1 MRIQFIQTMIDWLRG
16 KKHYVTP
23 KGFFSQYGEDAALN
37 KLLNN
42 KMNGFY
48 IDIGANHPTEINNTY
63 YFYLNKGWRGINIE
77 PNPLLIAAFNK
88 VRPLDI
94 NLNLGV
100 ADVSTEMTFYVL
112 ASNALSSFSEEIA
125 KRNSQEY
132 KYPIIDQI
140 KVKTDTLKNIINYY
154 APNKHIDFM
163 SVDVE
168 GFEMQVLKGNDWNQY
183 RPNFLVIECNINA
196 AELHHYIDRIGYNLI
211 YNNGTNRIYKDISE
225 RGEKS

>member
-1 MRIQFIQTMIDWLRG
+1 MRIQFIQDIIDKIRG
-16 KKHYVTP
+16 KEHYVTP
-23 KGFFSQYGEDAALN
+23 DGFFSQFGEDAVLN

-42 KMNGFY
+42 KTNGFY
-48 IDIGANHPTEINNTY
+48 IDVGANHPTEINNTY

-77 PNPLLIAAFNK
+77 ANPLLISNFNE

-100 ADVSTEMTFYVL
+100 ADVSSEMTFYML
-112 ASNALSSFSEEIA
+112 ASSALSSFSEESA

-132 KYPIIDQI
+132 NYPIVDKI

-154 APNKHIDFM
+154 APDKHIDFM

-168 GFEMQVLKGNDWNQY
+168 GLEIQVLKGNDWHKY
-183 RPNFLVIECNINA
+183 RPDFLVVECNINA
-196 AELHHYIDRIGYNLI
+196 AELNRFIDEIGYNLI
-211 YNNGTNRIYKDISE
+211 YDNGTNRIYKNV
-225 RGEKS
+225 